1 MKALSLVVLL
11 LLPSA
16 GAAQDA
22 IAARIDAYVHDEMT
36 RQQIPGIAAAVVK
49 DGHVVLAKGYGLA
62 NVEHQVPVKP
72 ETVFQ
77 SGSVGKQFTAT
88 AVMLLVEQGRVSL
101 DDPITKYLA
110 EGAVRWKAI
119 KVRHLLTH
127 TGGTTDYPAHFDF
140 RRDYTEAALVRRA
153 TAIPL
158 AFAPGTKWSYS
169 NIGYL
174 LLGVLIH
181 RVTGVFYGDFL
192 KEKIFDPLGMSST
205 SIISEADIVPNR
217 AAGYRL
223 VKGELKNQEWVS
235 PTLNTTADGALY
247 LSVLDLAKWDAALY
261 TERVLRR
268 DSLDRMW
275 TPVTLKSGKSYHY
288 GFGWALGS
296 IRGHRVVE
304 HGGAWQGFKSAI
316 VRFPDDRLTV
326 ILLANLA
333 QTDPSKLAHAVA
345 GIVDPDLAPVEDI
358 KTGK

>member
-22 IAARIDAYVHDEMT
+22 VAARIDAYVHDEMT

-101 DDPITKYLA
+101 EDPITKYLP
-110 EGAVRWKAI
+110 EGAVRWKTI

-127 TGGTTDYPAHFDF
+127 TGGTTDYPPNFDF

-153 TAIPL
+153 AATPL

-205 SIISEADIVPNR
+205 RIISEADIVPNR

-275 TPVTLKSGKSYHY
+275 TPVTLNSGKSHHY

-296 IRGHRVVE
+296 IRGHRIVE

-345 GIVDPDLAPVEDI
+345 GIVDPDLAPVEDN